1 MKKREPIKYMKL
13 SEDSINGAQ
22 KGDIEM
28 EKVIEVLKEAM
39 DQKYKVFGIRVC
51 NADENYKIGDEARDS
66 YDWDY
71 LNDCST
77 YETTKETLGGACAT
91 KILVDNYSDDE
102 EIKEALN
109 DAIERAKM
117 YGGFNEYKYTQTVL
131 LGCHPN
137 CDYKYGNDEKEII
150 IEQADVLYIF

>member
-1 MKKREPIKYMKL
+1 
-13 SEDSINGAQ
+13 
-22 KGDIEM
+22 M

-39 DQKYKVFGIRVC
+39 KQKYKVFGIRVC
-51 NADENYKIGDEARDS
+51 NADENYKVGDEARES

-71 LNDCST
+71 EIDCST
-77 YETTKETLGGACAT
+77 YETTKETLGGTCAT
-91 KILVDNYSDDE
+91 SILIDNYSDDE

-117 YGGFNEYKYTQTVL
+117 YGGFNEYTQTVL
-131 LGCHPN
+131 LGCHRN
-137 CDYKYGNDEKEII
+137 CNYTHGNDEKEII